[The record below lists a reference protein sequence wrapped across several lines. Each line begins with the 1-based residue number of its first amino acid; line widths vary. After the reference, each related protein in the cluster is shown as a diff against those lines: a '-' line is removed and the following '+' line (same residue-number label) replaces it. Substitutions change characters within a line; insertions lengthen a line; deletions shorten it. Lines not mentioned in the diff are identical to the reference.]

1 MADPKSTIVKFKP
14 GAYMLTE
21 KQMATCLYIIKEGQV
36 EVFKMDT
43 ENKKIPLALVNSG
56 EYIGELSLLAGM
68 PHSANAVAL
77 TNVTAI
83 KIEKTAIDAQLR
95 EVPKWFLGIT
105 RTVTMRLIQTNEVL
119 RRNSIVDEKLSS
131 AIRVVGEHSGL
142 KTEEESEKESKPQAA
157 VWNPESE

>member
-14 GAYMLTE
+14 GEYLLTE
-21 KQMATCLYIIKEGQV
+21 KQAANCLYIIKEGQV
-36 EVFKMDT
+36 EIFKMNN

-56 EYIGELSLLAGM
+56 EYLGELSLLANM

-77 TNVTAI
+77 TRVTAI
-83 KIEKTAIDAQLR
+83 KIEKAAIDNQLSQ
-95 EVPKWFLGIT
+95 VPKWFVGIT

-142 KTEEESEKESKPQAA
+142 K
-157 VWNPESE
+157 PEGE

>member
-14 GAYMLTE
+14 GEYLLTE
-21 KQMATCLYIIKEGQV
+21 KQAATCLYIIKEGQV
-36 EVFKMDT
+36 EIFKMDN

-56 EYIGELSLLAGM
+56 EYLGELSLLANM

-77 TNVTAI
+77 TKVTAI
-83 KIEKTAIDAQLR
+83 KIEKHAIDTQLNT
-95 EVPKWFLGIT
+95 VPKWFIGIT

-119 RRNSIVDEKLSS
+119 RRNSIIDQKLSS

-142 KTEEESEKESKPQAA
+142 KVDVDTPMASPDEPGKPDGQ
-157 VWNPESE
+157 